1 MGDKPIKAA
10 VVGAAGG
17 IGQPLSLL
25 LKLSPYVSELS
36 LFDVAPFTPGTKIS
50 HMFTFVTA
58 VAPELESVLVPSGAM
73 QLLCAS
79 HALPNPPQA
88 ARMCAVHPAGVGVD
102 LSHANTSCK
111 VNAFCPSGKEDTET
125 IDKALADCDIVVIPA
140 GVPRKPGM
148 TRDDLFNINAGILAG
163 VCESIARVRASAREP
178 CRSCSAAAPIVHL
191 PV

>member
-1 MGDKPIKAA
+1 MARVVSSVIDTVTSPIRATARLIMGDKPIKAA

-111 VNAFCPSGKEDTET
+111 VNARSARRARRTPRPST
-125 IDKALADCDIVVIPA
+125 
-140 GVPRKPGM
+140 KPS
-148 TRDDLFNINAGILAG
+148 R
-163 VCESIARVRASAREP
+163 IATSSSSLRACRASQE
-178 CRSCSAAAPIVHL
+178 
-191 PV
+191 